1 MTKSKIL
8 YIITQPEM
16 GGAQRYIRDLI
27 TSQEAQNFD
36 IELAT
41 GRGSDQS
48 LLNNLPKNIKIHKL
62 NYLVREIS
70 PINDIRAVFELKKIM
85 ANSRPDII
93 HLNSSK
99 ASIVGSLA
107 SFLYSYH
114 KPSPPAPPPPLHAYK
129 LQATSYKLFYT
140 VHGWVFN
147 EPMSGFKKSL
157 YKWLEKFTAKFK
169 NKIICVSEF
178 DRQTAIKEKIAP
190 QPHPAPHPS
199 PLPKGEGELYDKLIT
214 IHNGI
219 DTEAMNFLTKE
230 EARKI
235 LISNFKFQISNS
247 DLIIGTLANF
257 YKTKGLEYLI
267 EAFNILTTS
276 YKLPATSYQL
286 IIIGDGELRAEL
298 ENLIA
303 NYGLKDRIILL
314 GKKENAARYLKA
326 FDIYVCSSVKEGFP
340 YSILEAMA
348 AGLPIV
354 STNVGGIP
362 EMIQNQK
369 NGLLIEPKNP
379 SELATSIKFLIEN
392 PELANQLGNQAKI
405 TVKEKFSIK
414 KMIEKTFSQY
424 N

>member
-1 MTKSKIL
+1 MENELNLSKTTKNKIL
-8 YIITQPEM
+8 YVITQPEM

-27 TSQEAQNFD
+27 TSAEAQNFD

-41 GRGSDQS
+41 GRGHDES
-48 LLNNLPKNIKIHKL
+48 LLNNLPENIKIHKL

-99 ASIVGSLA
+99 ASIVGSFA
-107 SFLYSYH
+107 SLLYSY
-114 KPSPPAPPPPLHAYK
+114 KLPP
-129 LQATSYKLFYT
+129 TSYKLFYT

-147 EPMSGFKKSL
+147 EPMSAYKKSL
-157 YKWLEKFTAKFK
+157 YKWLEKFTAKLK

-190 QPHPAPHPS
+190 HPHPS
-199 PLPKGEGELYDKLIT
+199 PLPKGGGELYDKLIT

-219 DTEAMNFLTKE
+219 DAKETDFLPKDVARQELLSLVPNLPPNF
-230 EARKI
+230 
-235 LISNFKFQISNS
+235 QYVV
-247 DLIIGTLANF
+247 GTVANF
-257 YKTKGLEYLI
+257 YKTKGLEYFI
-267 EAFNILTTS
+267 EAIYLLINNWQLPILGVV
-276 YKLPATSYQL
+276 
-286 IIIGDGELRAEL
+286 IGDGDLKKELK
-298 ENLIA
+298 NLII
-303 NYGLKDRIILL
+303 NYDIENNFILP

-405 TVKEKFSIK
+405 TVTEKFSIK
-414 KMIEKTFSQY
+414 EMLKKTFKQY
-424 N
+424 LG